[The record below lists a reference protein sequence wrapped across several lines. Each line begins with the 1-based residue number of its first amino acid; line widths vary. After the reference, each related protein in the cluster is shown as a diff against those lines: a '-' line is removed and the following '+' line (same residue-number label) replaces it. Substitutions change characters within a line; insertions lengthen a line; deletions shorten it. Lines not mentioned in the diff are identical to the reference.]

1 MSIFPLSLSF
11 WIVTLVLVIAGLA
24 SYFSGKLTF
33 AASVTGVLVAVL
45 IYLGAGFPGLV
56 MLAVFFVLGTA
67 VTSYKKEEK
76 LKMGAVEAH
85 EGRRKASQVLAN
97 AGVGAV
103 LSLLCIFFEPHSQ
116 VLLVMIAGS
125 FASATGDT
133 FSSELGNVYG
143 RNFYNILTL
152 KKDTRGLNGVISF
165 EGTVFGIIGSLVI
178 ALVHMIFVGWSYAFS
193 IIVVAGIAGN
203 AFDSLLGALFERKHR
218 LGNDA
223 VNVLNTAFG
232 ALIALLLFEL

>member
-1 MSIFPLSLSF
+1 M
-11 WIVTLVLVIAGLA
+11 AGLA

-33 AASVTGVLVAVL
+33 AASVTGVLVAVF
-45 IYLGAGFPGLV
+45 IYIGAGYPGLV

-67 VTSYKKEEK
+67 VTSHKKEEK
-76 LKMGAVEAH
+76 LKIAAVEAH
-85 EGRRKASQVLAN
+85 DGRRKASQVLAN
-97 AGVGAV
+97 AGVAAL
-103 LSLLCIFFEPHSQ
+103 LSLLCILIDHHSP

-165 EGTVFGIIGSLVI
+165 EGTVFGVIGSLVVAFI
-178 ALVHMIFVGWSYAFS
+178 YIIFFGWSYAFF
-193 IIVVAGIAGN
+193 IIALAGIAGN
-203 AFDSLLGALFERKHR
+203 AFDSLLGALFERKR
-218 LGNDA
+218 LLGNDA
-223 VNVLNTAFG
+223 VNFLNTAFA